1 MTESLSKI
9 ISAIF
14 QPLLM
19 PTYVIICILF
29 DDCLSDIDS
38 WYKWFVVG
46 VVFGMSAFVPILSIF
61 VMKSLGI
68 VSNIQL
74 NNQRERTLPYCVTF
88 LCYTAT
94 IYILHISL
102 FPDYIVN
109 IFIGSAISI
118 ALLTVIN
125 KLFTK
130 ISAHMCGI
138 GGGIAALLVVQK
150 MEYSETNY
158 FFILIS
164 ISFLI
169 AGLIGS
175 SRLKLKAH
183 TPIQILLGFLLGIFS
198 VYQFALF

>member
-1 MTESLSKI
+1 
-9 ISAIF
+9 
-14 QPLLM
+14 
-19 PTYVIICILF
+19 
-29 DDCLSDIDS
+29 
-38 WYKWFVVG
+38 
-46 VVFGMSAFVPILSIF
+46 
-61 VMKSLGI
+61 
-68 VSNIQL
+68 
-74 NNQRERTLPYCVTF
+74 
-88 LCYTAT
+88 
-94 IYILHISL
+94 
-102 FPDYIVN
+102 
-109 IFIGSAISI
+109 
-118 ALLTVIN
+118 
-125 KLFTK
+125 
-130 ISAHMCGI
+130 MCGI

>member
-14 QPLLM
+14 QPLLV

-29 DDCLSDIDS
+29 DDCFSDIDS

-94 IYILHISL
+94 LYILHISL

-109 IFIGSAISI
+109 IFIGSAISG
-118 ALLTVIN
+118 TP
-125 KLFTK
+125 
-130 ISAHMCGI
+130 
-138 GGGIAALLVVQK
+138 
-150 MEYSETNY
+150 
-158 FFILIS
+158 
-164 ISFLI
+164 FLP
-169 AGLIGS
+169 ATATQ
-175 SRLKLKAH
+175 R
-183 TPIQILLGFLLGIFS
+183 
-198 VYQFALF
+198 V